1 MEDSRG
7 VERRTSR
14 YNGHAQPL
22 ALLVRALK
30 VGPISF
36 EIGEVLGRRRT
47 QQKEAKDAAEKPRL
61 RNERRLRDRPSSHFE
76 KNPAGDRDGYIG
88 PPAEALRSEGRTLR
102 GRRAP
107 APQSRWRMPRSK
119 TRRRARPTMR
129 APP

>member
-1 MEDSRG
+1 M
-7 VERRTSR
+7 ERRTSR

-76 KNPAGDRDGYIG
+76 KNPRGIATVTLAHQPKRFVRKGERCE
-88 PPAEALRSEGRTLR
+88 AEEHQLRSPDGECHAQRRGVER
-102 GRRAP
+102 GRP
-107 APQSRWRMPRSK
+107 
-119 TRRRARPTMR
+119 
-129 APP
+129 